1 MFDVLMY
8 LFETYIHS
16 EAEMRVD
23 QDKLTRDLTDA
34 AGQKCGPLRRQADV
48 SGAAVEQPD
57 PQFMLKPGDILTH
70 RRGRYAQQPGGLNKA

>member
-1 MFDVLMY
+1 M
-8 LFETYIHS
+8 TGS
-16 EAEMRVD
+16 EILSLPVGCERLLVSSDSASGSA
-23 QDKLTRDLTDA
+23 QDTLT

>member
-1 MFDVLMY
+1 M
-8 LFETYIHS
+8 TGS
-16 EAEMRVD
+16 EILSLPVGCERLLVSSDSASLD
-23 QDKLTRDLTDA
+23 LLQDTLA
-34 AGQKCGPLRRQADV
+34 ARQKCGPLRRQADV